1 MGTFSAGLANYA
13 KKTGLSIDNAVIA
26 ICAKASTSIIK
37 KTPVDTGRAKGNWY
51 ATIGL
56 PSTETSETRRANDA
70 TMDAKATA
78 KIASGKVFYLTNNL
92 DYIRKLEYGEYPKIV
107 KFGTR
112 LKKMS
117 KKTKKSGVRY
127 EVRTINGYSIQAQKG
142 MVKTT
147 IAEIENKLGAFK

>member
-13 KKTGLSIDNAVIA
+13 KKTGLSIDKAVIA

-37 KTPVDTGRAKGNWY
+37 KTPFDTGRARGNWY
-51 ATIGL
+51 ATIGMV
-56 PSTETSETRRANDA
+56 SNETSETRTENDA
-70 TMDAKATA
+70 KSDALATS
-78 KIASGKVFYLTNNL
+78 KESSGKVFYLTNNL
-92 DYIRKLEYGEYPKIV
+92 DYIHKLEYGLYPKTV
-107 KFGTR
+107 KYGTR

-127 EVRTINGYSIQAQKG
+127 EVRTINGYSIQAPQG
-142 MVKTT
+142 MVRTT